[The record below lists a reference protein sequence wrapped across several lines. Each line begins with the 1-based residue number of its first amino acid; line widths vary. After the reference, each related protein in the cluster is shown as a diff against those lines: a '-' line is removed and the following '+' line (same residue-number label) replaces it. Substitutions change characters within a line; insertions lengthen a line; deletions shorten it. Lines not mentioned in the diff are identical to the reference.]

1 MQYPLTLAL
10 SLILLAPGAAPAS
23 AQQGVARGPVSAPR
37 DAELEKQSM
46 HNLEV
51 ARYYFK
57 KIGKKEKKVNKST
70 EDRLLEIRDTDPT
83 FSKLDEVHFLL
94 GEVYRRG
101 GEPEKAAANLNKVV
115 KDYPDSIFAAEAKK
129 RIEELAAQT
138 PRKKEN

>member
-1 MQYPLTLAL
+1 
-10 SLILLAPGAAPAS
+10 
-23 AQQGVARGPVSAPR
+23 
-37 DAELEKQSM
+37 M

-57 KIGKKEKKVNKST
+57 KIGRKEKKVNKSA
-70 EDRLLEIRDTDPT
+70 EDRLLEILDTDPT

-101 GEPEKAAANLNKVV
+101 GEPEKASANLNKVV

-129 RIEELAAQT
+129 RVEELAAQT

>member
-70 EDRLLEIRDTDPT
+70 EDRLLEILDTDPT
-83 FSKLDEVHFLL
+83 FAKLDEV
-94 GEVYRRG
+94 
-101 GEPEKAAANLNKVV
+101 
-115 KDYPDSIFAAEAKK
+115 
-129 RIEELAAQT
+129 
-138 PRKKEN
+138 